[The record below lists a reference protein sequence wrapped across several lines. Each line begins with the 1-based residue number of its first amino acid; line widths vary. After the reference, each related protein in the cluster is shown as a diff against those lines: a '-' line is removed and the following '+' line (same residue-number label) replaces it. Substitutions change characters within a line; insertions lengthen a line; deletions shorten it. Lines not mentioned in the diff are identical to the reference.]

1 MNQPPVVSDDNATT
15 DKDTPVSG
23 EVKGTD
29 PDGDP
34 LTYTKGSEPQ
44 HGTVTVNPDG
54 TWTYVPEPGYVG
66 PDSFTV
72 IVDDGKGGMIPSTI
86 TVDVT
91 DPGPP
96 IPPNQPP
103 TVPNYNEATPNNASK
118 TGTVVG
124 MDPEGD
130 SLTYTKGSDPQHGTV
145 TVDPDGTWTYVP
157 EPGYVGPDSFT
168 VIVDDGKGGTIAS
181 TITIDVT
188 DPVVPVPPNQPPTVP
203 DYNATTRK
211 NSPITEVV
219 EGMDSDGDPLT
230 YKKGSDPQHGTVT
243 VDPDGTWTYVPEP
256 EYVGPDSFTVIVDDG
271 KGGTIASTITIDV
284 TDPVV
289 PVPPNQPPT
298 VPNYN
303 ETTPN
308 NASMTGTV
316 VGTDPDGDPLTY
328 KKGSEPQHGTVTV
341 NPDGTWTYT
350 PEPGYVGEDSFTVV
364 VDDGKGGTTTATITV
379 DVTDPG
385 TTPPPS
391 TPDPTPTPNA
401 SPTVPNYNETTP
413 NDASMTGTVVG
424 TDPDGDPLTY
434 KKGSEPQHG
443 TVTVNPD
450 GTWTYVPEPGYVG
463 EDSFTVVVDDGKGGT
478 TTATITIGVTD
489 PGTTTPPPD
498 TTEPPT
504 EPPTETPGPPPSTTE
519 PSPTPNVSPSVPDY
533 NVTTGNDSSLSG
545 TVKGTDPDGDPLTY
559 SKGSEPQHG
568 TVTVNPDGT
577 WTYTPEPGYVGEDS
591 FTVVVDDGKGGTT
604 TATITI
610 GVTDP
615 GTTTPPPET
624 PEPPPSTPEP
634 SPSTP
639 PPSSGS
645 SNQPPAASDSNAT
658 AGSDSTVTGTVKG
671 TDPDGDALTYAIGSE
686 PQHGTATVNPDG
698 TWTYVPAPGFV
709 GKDSFTIIVD
719 DGKGGKTTAVI
730 TIDVTDPGTPVQ
742 LPGTTN
748 PPNPPN
754 PPSPPS
760 ATPGQPPSDPTPL
773 PANTEDGTASSGTGT
788 GSSSAEPED
797 GSASRGAEEPD
808 QPDNRLPSTASNV
821 FNLGLFGAIALLAGL
836 ILRRNKNKAQ

>member
-243 VDPDGTWTYVPEP
+243 VDPDGTWTY
-256 EYVGPDSFTVIVDDG
+256 
-271 KGGTIASTITIDV
+271 
-284 TDPVV
+284 
-289 PVPPNQPPT
+289 
-298 VPNYN
+298 
-303 ETTPN
+303 
-308 NASMTGTV
+308 
-316 VGTDPDGDPLTY
+316 
-328 KKGSEPQHGTVTV
+328 
-341 NPDGTWTYT
+341 
-350 PEPGYVGEDSFTVV
+350 
-364 VDDGKGGTTTATITV
+364 
-379 DVTDPG
+379 
-385 TTPPPS
+385 
-391 TPDPTPTPNA
+391 
-401 SPTVPNYNETTP
+401 
-413 NDASMTGTVVG
+413 
-424 TDPDGDPLTY
+424 
-434 KKGSEPQHG
+434 
-443 TVTVNPD
+443 
-450 GTWTYVPEPGYVG
+450 
-463 EDSFTVVVDDGKGGT
+463 
-478 TTATITIGVTD
+478 
-489 PGTTTPPPD
+489 
-498 TTEPPT
+498 
-504 EPPTETPGPPPSTTE
+504 
-519 PSPTPNVSPSVPDY
+519 
-533 NVTTGNDSSLSG
+533 
-545 TVKGTDPDGDPLTY
+545 
-559 SKGSEPQHG
+559 
-568 TVTVNPDGT
+568 
-577 WTYTPEPGYVGEDS
+577 TPEPGYVGEDS

-615 GTTTPPPET
+615 GTTTPPPETPEPPTEPPTDT